1 MDVGARGAQ
10 TSCLGVRCRCQESG
24 SDEGADDVSTPLHIR
39 AKPTPDSLPAPTVDT
54 QNRPL
59 RDLRISVTDR
69 CNFRCVYC
77 MPEEIFGRDF
87 RFMERDEL
95 LTFEEITRVA
105 RIAVAHGVEKI
116 RLTGGEPLLRKG
128 LEGLVGMLAA
138 LRMPDGREIDI
149 ALTTNGSALAAKAQS
164 LKDAGLK
171 RVTVSLDS
179 LDDATFRA
187 MNGVNFPVA
196 KVLRGIDVAHDAGL
210 GPIKVNMVLK
220 RGQNDQDIV
229 AMARHFKS
237 SPYILRFIEFMDVG
251 TTNGWKMGEVVP
263 SAEVIRRIH
272 AEMPLEEVAPN
283 YNGETS
289 VRWRYQDGGG
299 EIGVISSVTQS
310 FCHSCTRVRVST
322 EGKLF
327 TCLFATDGH
336 DLRALIRGGSSDE
349 QLSNVMAQIWRDRSD
364 RYSELRSAK
373 TNELREGAKKRIEMS
388 YIGG

>member
-1 MDVGARGAQ
+1 MSTTDA
-10 TSCLGVRCRCQESG
+10 TSPTTHFFREL
-24 SDEGADDVSTPLHIR
+24 SDIPLVME
-39 AKPTPDSLPAPTVDT
+39 AATGLVTDT
-54 QNRPL
+54 YQRPL

-77 MPEEIFGRDF
+77 MPKEIFGKDF
-87 RFMERDEL
+87 TFLGRAEL
-95 LTFEEITRVA
+95 LTFEEMTRLA

-128 LEGLVGMLAA
+128 LEELVGMLAA
-138 LRMPDGREIDI
+138 LKTPEGRGVDI
-149 ALTTNGSALAAKAQS
+149 ALTTNGSALDVKAQS

-179 LDDATFRA
+179 LDDATFKA
-187 MNGVNFPVA
+187 MNDVDFPVA
-196 KVLRGIDVAHDAGL
+196 KVLHGIDVAHEVGL
-210 GPIKVNMVLK
+210 GPIKINMVVK

-229 AMARHFKS
+229 SMARRFKG

-263 SAEVIRRIH
+263 STEVISRIN
-272 AEMPLEEVAPN
+272 AELPLEEVAPN

-289 VRWRYQDGGG
+289 VRWRYRDGSG
-299 EIGVISSVTQS
+299 EIGAISSVTQS
-310 FCHSCTRVRVST
+310 FCSSCTRARIST
-322 EGKLF
+322 DGKLY

-336 DLRALIRGGSSDE
+336 DLRALMRGGCSDE
-349 QLSNVMAQIWRDRSD
+349 QLSTVMAQIWRERTD
-364 RYSELRSAK
+364 RYSDLRSAA
-373 TNELREGAKKRIEMS
+373 TSELRATEKKKIEMS

>member
-1 MDVGARGAQ
+1 MTEQTLGAKDK
-10 TSCLGVRCRCQESG
+10 GVLESSPRYFRDL
-24 SDEGADDVSTPLHIR
+24 SDIPAELE
-39 AKPTPDSLPAPTVDT
+39 APTGLITDT
-54 QNRPL
+54 WNRQL

-77 MPEEIFGRDF
+77 MPKEIFGKDF
-87 RFMERDEL
+87 TFLGRTEL
-95 LTFEEITRVA
+95 LTFEEMTRLA

-138 LRMPDGREIDI
+138 LKTPDGRDIDI
-149 ALTTNGSALAAKAQS
+149 ALTTNGSALDVKAQS

-179 LDDATFRA
+179 LDDATFKA
-187 MNGVNFPVA
+187 MNDVDFPVA
-196 KVLRGIDVAHDAGL
+196 KVLHAIDVAHEVGL
-210 GPIKVNMVLK
+210 GPIKINMVMK

-229 AMARHFKS
+229 AMARHFKG

-251 TTNGWKMGEVVP
+251 TSNGWKMDEVVP
-263 SAEVIRRIH
+263 SAEVISRIN
-272 AEMPLEEVAPN
+272 AELPLEEVAPN

-289 VRWRYQDGGG
+289 ARWRYRDGSG

-310 FCHSCTRVRVST
+310 FCHSCTRARIST

-336 DLRALIRGGSSDE
+336 DLRALMRGGCSDE
-349 QLSNVMAQIWRDRSD
+349 QLSTVMAHIWRERTD
-364 RYSELRSAK
+364 RYSDLRGAK
-373 TNELREGAKKRIEMS
+373 TNELRTTGKKKIEMS

>member
-1 MDVGARGAQ
+1 MTDTAVLEPHYFRG
-10 TSCLGVRCRCQESG
+10 L
-24 SDEGADDVSTPLHIR
+24 SDIPVELETPTGT
-39 AKPTPDSLPAPTVDT
+39 ATDT
-54 QNRPL
+54 RNRQL

-77 MPEEIFGRDF
+77 MPKEIFGRDF
-87 RFMERDEL
+87 IFMERNEL
-95 LTFEEITRVA
+95 LTFEEMTRVA

-128 LEGLVGMLAA
+128 LEELVGMLAA
-138 LRMPDGREIDI
+138 LKTPDGRDIDI
-149 ALTTNGSALAAKAQS
+149 ALTTNGSALAVKAQS

-179 LDDATFRA
+179 LDDATFKA
-187 MNGVNFPVA
+187 MNRVDFPVT
-196 KVLRGIDVAHDAGL
+196 KVLHGIDVAHEVGL
-210 GPIKVNMVLK
+210 GPIKINMVMK

-229 AMARHFKS
+229 AMARHFKG

-251 TTNGWKMGEVVP
+251 TSNGWKMGEVVP
-263 SAEVIRRIH
+263 SAEVISRIN
-272 AEMPLEEVAPN
+272 ADLPLEEVAPN

-289 VRWRYQDGGG
+289 VRWRYRDGGG

-336 DLRALIRGGSSDE
+336 DLRALMRGGCSDE
-349 QLSNVMAQIWRDRSD
+349 QLSTVMAHIWRERTD
-364 RYSELRSAK
+364 RYSDLRSA
-373 TNELREGAKKRIEMS
+373 TTDELRATGKKKIEMS